1 MPEQITYKLPQ
12 PFLDSIGD
20 VLTLVD
26 WTAQTTAKVELPDGT
41 PVLLEA
47 VKGRYGATVIRPGN
61 AGSAI
66 KIRRFA
72 DQLAAAQPDKYP
84 KQDLAETE
92 RIIKMRN
99 PADDTQD

>member
-1 MPEQITYKLPQ
+1 MPELTYKLPQ
-12 PFLDSIGD
+12 PFLDAIGD
-20 VLTLVD
+20 ALTLVD
-26 WTAQTTAKVELPDGT
+26 WTAQQTAKVELPDGA

-47 VKGRYGATVIRPGN
+47 IKGRYGATVVRPGN

-84 KQDLAETE
+84 KQDPAEVE
-92 RIIKMRN
+92 RVIRMRN
-99 PADDTQD
+99 PAPDRQD